1 VFVLKKIHLKE
12 TVLDSAL
19 LSLAP
24 AVIIFSF
31 ISTITPGPNNLLL
44 AHSGAHFGMRK
55 TLPHVIGIRCG
66 MLLIHLSILLG
77 LGKVFD
83 LWPTLHQAF
92 TLLAASYII
101 YMAIKIAIS
110 KRPNQSKKGKPMGFI
125 QAASFQVINPKSW
138 ATLVTLGTAFT
149 LSGDLFWPSALM
161 GIILHQIATLP
172 GTFMWITIGKMVAYK
187 LSEPSFHRAFN
198 LIMGALLLASLP
210 MIFMR

>member
-1 VFVLKKIHLKE
+1 LE
-12 TVLDSAL
+12 SAL

-24 AVIIFSF
+24 AVIVFSF
-31 ISTITPGPNNLLL
+31 ISTVTPGPNNLLL

-66 MLLIHLSILLG
+66 MLLLHLSILLG

-83 LWPTLHQAF
+83 LWPILHQAF
-92 TLLAASYII
+92 ALLAASYIV

-110 KRPNQSKKGKPMGFI
+110 KRPNQSKKGKPMGLI

-149 LSGDLFWPSALM
+149 LSGDLFWPSAVM
-161 GIILHQIATLP
+161 GIILHQLATLP
-172 GTFMWITIGKMVAYK
+172 GTFMWITIGKLVANK
-187 LSEPSFHRAFN
+187 LSEPRFHRIFN
-198 LIMGALLLASLP
+198 LIMGLLLLASLP
-210 MIFMR
+210 MIFIR

>member
-1 VFVLKKIHLKE
+1 ME
-12 TVLDSAL
+12 SAL

-24 AVIIFSF
+24 AVIVFSF

-66 MLLIHLSILLG
+66 MLFLHLSILLG

-83 LWPTLHQAF
+83 LWPTLHQVF

-110 KRPNQSKKGKPMGFI
+110 KRPNQSNKGKPMGLI
-125 QAASFQVINPKSW
+125 QAATFQVINPKSW
-138 ATLVTLGTAFT
+138 ATLVTLGTVFT
-149 LSGDLFWPSALM
+149 LSGDLFWPSAVM

-172 GTFMWITIGKMVAYK
+172 GTFMWITIGKLVANK
-187 LSEPSFHRAFN
+187 LNEPSFHRAFN
-198 LIMGALLLASLP
+198 LVMGLLLLASLP